1 MQIVFSKTQKEHQS
15 LGWKA
20 CRLNLTKTFTPIGL
34 ELTDRIYWRIR
45 ELGMIERRR
54 SYSLVKLALWKYRQR
69 MSVLFPDVLFRNRV
83 IYKIL
88 GESET
93 ELAFLLFLILTPERI
108 WYNLACFL
116 IISS

>member
-1 MQIVFSKTQKEHQS
+1 MNIVFFLSKTEKEHQS

-54 SYSLVKLALWKYRQR
+54 SYSLVKVALWKYRQR
-69 MSVLFPDVLFRNRV
+69 MSVLFPDVLFRNRF
-83 IYKIL
+83 IYRIL

-93 ELAFLLFLILTPERI
+93 ELA
-108 WYNLACFL
+108 
-116 IISS
+116 